1 MRVVKVL
8 YQQTIIDLAIQ
19 ALGDASRAIE
29 IAALNGLGVT
39 DELTPGQELQI
50 PDYDITKTD
59 VVQLFTNPA
68 LAPASM
74 DDAMSLDEGIDF
86 WAIEMDFEVQ

>member
-8 YQQTIIDLAIQ
+8 YQQTITDIAIQ
-19 ALGDASRAIE
+19 EMGDAGRAIE
-29 IAALNGLGVT
+29 IAALNELSLT
-39 DELTPGQELQI
+39 DELTPGQELQL

-59 VVQLFTNPA
+59 VVQLFTNRA

-86 WAIEMDFEVQ
+86 WAIGIDFEVQ